1 IFENDE
7 STVADHDL
15 YLLLQDW
22 NLKHLY
28 NHFIDHH
35 ITIKVLKI
43 LKPKHIDML
52 FYGLPIG
59 DMVTFEDEFEKW
71 KKTHIDERIKYNTG
85 KRGKLYNKIFN
96 LKRLSKGI
104 FKSEEEPDTNLRDE
118 LVPEKDSSF
127 AIQILR
133 SGHYSNDEMDLYWR
147 KCYQCRFKQ
156 IKESKST
163 SEILKLW
170 PEYIKPSGYTLI
182 DIDFGLKYP
191 QAKDMKTKWVLTESK
206 LLHLLQSKVPNVTVS
221 KMLTNLKSCDSESRI
236 FSILYCLHY
245 LFPPQQKVVTDK
257 AGAKIRKKFTVTA
270 SQDSFAIVAETK
282 EELDMKL
289 KLLKLQ
295 KCNIQPRLL
304 ILGEIANVKE
314 IFVYFDEIKYPMVQ
328 IITAVDILFKIF
340 FVFNLEFP
348 IESDLFYNFM
358 QQFFYEI
365 NSEKK
370 YSKVFT
376 VINEILNLKE

>member
-1 IFENDE
+1 MESSETDE

-22 NLKHLY
+22 NLKHFY

-71 KKTHIDERIKYNTG
+71 KKTHIDESTNLEKPRCFNQQQFVSVNTILQDTENGKQILKYYEKNKILHEGHRNLLIDTISKYIEAKGYKLSISQCADLEKEICKIFPSEELEYYNTG

-104 FKSEEEPDTNLRDE
+104 FKSEEESDTNLRDE

-191 QAKDMKTKWVLTESK
+191 QAKDMKTKIE
-206 LLHLLQSKVPNVTVS
+206 
-221 KMLTNLKSCDSESRI
+221 DI
-236 FSILYCLHY
+236 FYSILPT
-245 LFPPQQKVVTDK
+245 LFVSTSAESSYRQSRSQNQKKVY
-257 AGAKIRKKFTVTA
+257 RNRF
-270 SQDSFAIVAETK
+270 
-282 EELDMKL
+282 
-289 KLLKLQ
+289 
-295 KCNIQPRLL
+295 PR
-304 ILGEIANVKE
+304 
-314 IFVYFDEIKYPMVQ
+314 FVCHSCRNQRGTGYEIKTP
-328 IITAVDILFKIF
+328 
-340 FVFNLEFP
+340 
-348 IESDLFYNFM
+348 
-358 QQFFYEI
+358 
-365 NSEKK
+365 
-370 YSKVFT
+370 
-376 VINEILNLKE
+376 